1 MDEREYS
8 NIYVIPANYTDSGRL
23 LGGML
28 ETRNAIE
35 AVILV
40 LLVGYPELMWLC
52 LPGVSKVVIMTV
64 TLMPLGVFALIGIGG
79 DSLMQFV
86 THMIMHWIHRRKLH
100 FRRINYRYDKTRY
113 KTKAQKKKRQ
123 KKAGKN

>member
-1 MDEREYS
+1 MDEREYN

-35 AVILV
+35 AVILI
-40 LLVGYPELMWLC
+40 LLVGYPELMWLS
-52 LPGVSKVVIMTV
+52 LPGAIKVVIMTV

-86 THMIMHWIHRRKLH
+86 AHMVMHWIHRRKLH

-113 KTKAQKKKRQ
+113 KTRVQKKKRQ
-123 KKAGKN
+123 KKTRKN

>member
-1 MDEREYS
+1 MDDREYN

-28 ETRNAIE
+28 ETRNAVE
-35 AVILV
+35 AVILI
-40 LLVGYPELMWLC
+40 LLVGYPELMWLSV
-52 LPGVSKVVIMTV
+52 PGVIKVVIMTV

-86 THMIMHWIHRRKLH
+86 AHMAMHWIRRRKLR
-100 FRRINYRYDKTRY
+100 FRRINYRYDKAKY
-113 KTKAQKKKRQ
+113 KTKTRKKKRP
-123 KKAGKN
+123 KKTGKN